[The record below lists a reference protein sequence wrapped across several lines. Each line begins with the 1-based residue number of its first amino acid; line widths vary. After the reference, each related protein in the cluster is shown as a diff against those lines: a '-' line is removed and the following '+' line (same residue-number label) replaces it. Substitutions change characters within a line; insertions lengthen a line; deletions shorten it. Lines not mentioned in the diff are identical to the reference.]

1 MTKTL
6 TLATRDRGNGAEV
19 RRAAAGGHAMT
30 MLTLITQAKLDHD
43 RALGDYEAAMVK
55 VAECAELMQG
65 LSYAMDTAAAL
76 LTEGI
81 AAARSEDG
89 KSLYSNEAA
98 RTAALTLACDMD
110 DAWLAAL
117 VRKREY
123 EATRAKLLASAEAAL
138 SRAKGERAFL
148 AAIAALG
155 GHHDG

>member
-1 MTKTL
+1 
-6 TLATRDRGNGAEV
+6 
-19 RRAAAGGHAMT
+19 MT

-89 KSLYSNEAA
+89 KPLYANETA
-98 RTAALTLACDMD
+98 RAAALTLACDMD
-110 DAWLAAL
+110 DGWLKAF
-117 VRKREY
+117 VGKREY
-123 EATRAKLLASAEAAL
+123 EVMRAKLLVSAEAAMT
-138 SRAKGERAFL
+138 RAKGERAFL
-148 AAIAALG
+148 ATIAAMG
-155 GHHDG
+155 EHHDG